1 MNQRRKL
8 TKDERMA
15 VYEKTN
21 GHCAY
26 CGCELEYKD
35 MQVDHVIPING
46 WSEQGEDTLD
56 NMLPACRSCNH
67 YKSRSTLEGFRKMVE
82 NMKKFEAE
90 REQFYLDF
98 LDICHSF
105 DPFRFKF
112 YKRLFLESFHPK
124 YRSQKKLYDGYYGGW
139 WRDSDGRPCA
149 NPIQLIDIDSVSDG
163 EICIERDD
171 SCIYAVYLKKD
182 DCLIKIDPQIMW
194 Q

>member
-15 VYEKTN
+15 VYKKTN

-67 YKSRSTLEGFRKMVE
+67 YKSG
-82 NMKKFEAE
+82 A
-90 REQFYLDF
+90 
-98 LDICHSF
+98 
-105 DPFRFKF
+105 P
-112 YKRLFLESFHPK
+112 
-124 YRSQKKLYDGYYGGW
+124 
-139 WRDSDGRPCA
+139 WRDS
-149 NPIQLIDIDSVSDG
+149 
-163 EICIERDD
+163 EKMWKICQRC
-171 SCIYAVYLKKD
+171 SCGTALH
-182 DCLIKIDPQIMW
+182 IKMLFVLAWSLLLPTQSNSILSS
-194 Q
+194 

>member
-46 WSEQGEDTLD
+46 WSEQGSDTLD

-67 YKSRSTLEGFRKMVE
+67 YKSRSTLEGFRKMW
-82 NMKKFEAE
+82 KICQ
-90 REQFYLDF
+90 RF
-98 LDICHSF
+98 LCGTALHIRTLFALAWSLLLHT
-105 DPFRFKF
+105 
-112 YKRLFLESFHPK
+112 RLNSILS
-124 YRSQKKLYDGYYGGW
+124 S
-139 WRDSDGRPCA
+139 
-149 NPIQLIDIDSVSDG
+149 
-163 EICIERDD
+163 
-171 SCIYAVYLKKD
+171 
-182 DCLIKIDPQIMW
+182 
-194 Q
+194 